1 MYNFPKK
8 TKILCFGLMCIGLIS
23 LIYGF
28 IQSNQ
33 NQYTDLEIRKEVK
46 QIYFDYQTKDKS
58 HSGESFNTEKSS
70 SKKSIKKNQ
79 KLKIIKIWK
88 RKRILYL
95 INKLIE

>member
-1 MYNFPKK
+1 MYKFPKK

-46 QIYFDYQTKDKS
+46 QIYFDYKTKDNS
-58 HSGESFNTEKSS
+58 HSGESFNIEKSS
-70 SKKSIKKNQ
+70 SKKSIKKTTHH
-79 KLKIIKIWK
+79 L
-88 RKRILYL
+88 
-95 INKLIE
+95 